1 MIGSAN
7 GAEVKPSNSG
17 RLFVLM
23 LFLEDDTITIR
34 EPPRRNSGH
43 IGGNFLFR
51 SRVKKDEK
59 NYYTPEDFSVGAQ
72 VVVNSQIFE
81 IVEADEYT
89 LRYMEANSRRKV
101 RFAKMYESFDI
112 LRQRASW
119 GH

>member
-7 GAEVKPSNSG
+7 GAEMKPSNGG

-43 IGGNFLFR
+43 IGGNFLCR

-59 NYYTPEDFSVGAQ
+59 NYYTPEDFSVGAN
-72 VVVNSQIFE
+72 VTVNSQVFE

-101 RFAKMYESFDI
+101 R
-112 LRQRASW
+112 
-119 GH
+119 